1 MPYRIDPARV
11 FDAAAKA
18 AAERR
23 AAAERD
29 MREAREEAM
38 TALLENRPVPAE
50 ARARH
55 AAARANLD
63 RA

>member
-29 MREAREEAM
+29 IEEAREAAL

-55 AAARANLD
+55 AAAKAVLGRG
-63 RA
+63 